1 MSILRGKTTL
11 LSFILSVDQGV
22 FPQSFTQFHIKSSE
36 SGGKPIVMG
45 GTPLSLYPWMV
56 HGLNPSIFLP
66 ALPGLAAELLQFT
79 ILLPGGRTGISPCR
93 FGMVETANL
102 HNLCAVQVDFGIYI
116 WVRGKSLNPFQ
127 KSISYIYVFF
137 GIDSIS

>member
-1 MSILRGKTTL
+1 MLVGVGPLWRQIPLTL
-11 LSFILSVDQGV
+11 I
-22 FPQSFTQFHIKSSE
+22 
-36 SGGKPIVMG
+36 
-45 GTPLSLYPWMV
+45 
-56 HGLNPSIFLP
+56 
-66 ALPGLAAELLQFT
+66 
-79 ILLPGGRTGISPCR
+79 
-93 FGMVETANL
+93 ANL